1 MQHWNAGIVVNL
13 LVVAVLL
20 ALAAGLRNRI
30 GPLRR
35 LGIPDC
41 IVAGSIGVTLGPSA
55 LDVLPMSVP
64 DLELLVY
71 HGFALVFI
79 AVGLQRTS
87 PGARPGGAHSV
98 AVAIATLAVL
108 QVVVSLLVVAAWE
121 LWGGLHPGFGLLPML
136 GFSQGPGQ
144 ALSLGGAWEQLGLV
158 DGTQLGLTF
167 SAAGFASCIVLGIPV
182 VAYARRAGWL
192 APKPTA
198 ERHPDLIATTPDHDA
213 GSTMD
218 PLSAAVVAIGVVYA
232 AVFGVISLL
241 VWLLPE
247 GSALIPTA
255 WGFHFVVGALLSMA
269 VRRAARATQTERV
282 FHDRLLGRL
291 AVLAVDFT
299 TAAALCAVQLSVVG
313 RWWLPVLVISVLIGG
328 LTLLTCLWLA
338 RRAFPQEPFEH
349 AIMMFGMATG
359 TLPTGLALLR
369 IVDPQLQGTVARNA
383 TLGVSGSIPLMA
395 PLMVGVLPFATSL
408 WSRGFGAAVGI
419 PLAIMLGYAIV
430 VGLAWRSMTPARAL
444 RPWSSLWPPDP

>member
-1 MQHWNAGIVVNL
+1 MEHWNAGIVVNL

-41 IVAGSIGVTLGPSA
+41 IVAGAIGLTLGPSA
-55 LDVLPMSVP
+55 ADVLPVSVP

-87 PGARPGGAHSV
+87 PGARPGGARSV
-98 AVAIATLAVL
+98 AVAIPTIAVL
-108 QVVVSLLVVAAWE
+108 QVTLGLIVVAVWQ

-144 ALSLGGAWEQLGLV
+144 ALSLGGAWEELGLT
-158 DGTQLGLTF
+158 DGMQLGLTF
-167 SAAGFASCIVLGIPV
+167 SAAGFATCIVLGIPV

-192 APKPTA
+192 APKTEPEPEA
-198 ERHPDLIATTPDHDA
+198 HAASAAATDDA
-213 GSTMD
+213 QGTMD
-218 PLSAAVVAIGVVYA
+218 PLSASVVAIGVVYA
-232 AVFGVISLL
+232 AVFGFISLL
-241 VWLLPE
+241 VWVLPA
-247 GSALIPTA
+247 GSSLIPTA
-255 WGFHFVVGALLSMA
+255 WGFHFVVGALFAMA
-269 VRRAARATQTERV
+269 LRRAARATQTERI

-299 TAAALCAVQLSVVG
+299 TTAALCAVELSVAG
-313 RWWLPVLVISVLIGG
+313 RWWLPVLVISLTIGG

-383 TLGVSGSIPLMA
+383 TLGVSGSIPLTA
-395 PLMVGVLPFATSL
+395 PLMIGVLPFATSL
-408 WSRGFGAAVGI
+408 WTESVTVAVGI
-419 PLAIMLGYAIV
+419 PLAIMAVYAIA